1 MEAGHPAGLRSEDV
15 CWHAHAFVL
24 SCGNASQISDLPSRE
39 VVPGDV
45 VEMHVGDRVPA
56 DTRIIALK
64 TATLRAEQASLT
76 GESVAVL
83 KSVEAVQEEGCELQ
97 AKVRTPVTVS
107 PLAFTVMV
115 TRSLCSSVPSRASGD
130 ATVSFGIAYC
140 SGCWS
145 AVYC

>member
-1 MEAGHPAGLRSEDV
+1 MCLATSPSRSD
-15 CWHAHAFVL
+15 AL
-24 SCGNASQISDLPSRE
+24 QISDLPSRE

-97 AKVRTPVTVS
+97 AKVR
-107 PLAFTVMV
+107 PLAHLWIPGQTQYAQ
-115 TRSLCSSVPSRASGD
+115 LCRVVPSRVLGTHSCL
-130 ATVSFGIAYC
+130 SH
-140 SGCWS
+140 
-145 AVYC
+145 